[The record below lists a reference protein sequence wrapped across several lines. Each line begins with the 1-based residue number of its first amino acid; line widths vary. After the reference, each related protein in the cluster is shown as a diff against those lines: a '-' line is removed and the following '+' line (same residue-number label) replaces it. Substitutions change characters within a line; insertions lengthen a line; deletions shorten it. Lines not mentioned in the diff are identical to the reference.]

1 MATDLDRSI
10 ERFLRNAVR
19 ERNTEDRILR
29 QALRDLRLTLESVRR
44 FLDGADLLTPSPGRE
59 QAIRTAVQAV
69 AAAMA
74 RQWGQPTLAGFQD
87 AMGPWFEQQLEL
99 ARDLARIA
107 GDPLPR
113 AGAVTAANAGL
124 QRIVNDAVVGGK
136 TLAQSL
142 QSTVPALVADRVER
156 LVRLGLSDVAGET
169 FATYRDAVV
178 RTTENTV
185 EAIIRTGVHEV
196 GSAAQQLIYEVET
209 SPDFKTA
216 RALVW
221 TAVLDGRT
229 CPICIGLDGK
239 RFPVDY
245 KKVSPHFNCR
255 CYLVPTEWRREPG
268 ASRPSGEGLQG
279 PEVSF
284 SVAARDW
291 VKANR
296 EAARDIFGKR
306 LGDRLADGEIDF
318 SQALKQWRQPKR
330 RQARS

>member
-1 MATDLDRSI
+1 MASDLDRSI

-19 ERNTEDRILR
+19 ERTTEDRILR
-29 QALRDLRLTLESVRR
+29 QVLRDLRLSLQSVRR
-44 FLDGADLLTPSPGRE
+44 FLDAADLLTPSPGRE
-59 QAIRTAVQAV
+59 QAIRTAVSAI
-69 AAAMA
+69 AASMA
-74 RQWGQPTLAGFQD
+74 RQWGQPTLQGFQA
-87 AMGPWFEQQLEL
+87 AMVPWFEQQLEL
-99 ARDLARIA
+99 ARDLARLS
-107 GDPLPR
+107 GDALPQ

-124 QRIVNDAVVGGK
+124 ARIVNESIVGGK

-142 QSTVPALVADRVER
+142 QQSIPVLVADRVER

-169 FATYRDAVV
+169 YATYKDAVV
-178 RTTENTV
+178 RTTENAV

-209 SPDFKTA
+209 SPEFRTA
-216 RALVW
+216 KALVW

-245 KKVSPHFNCR
+245 QKVSPHFNCR
-255 CYLVPTEWRREPG
+255 CYLVPTGWRDEPG

-284 SVAARDW
+284 TVSARDW
-291 VKANR
+291 VKSNR

-306 LGDRLADGEIDF
+306 LGDRLADGELDF
-318 SQALKQWRQPKR
+318 SQALKQWRQPR
-330 RQARS
+330 GRNA